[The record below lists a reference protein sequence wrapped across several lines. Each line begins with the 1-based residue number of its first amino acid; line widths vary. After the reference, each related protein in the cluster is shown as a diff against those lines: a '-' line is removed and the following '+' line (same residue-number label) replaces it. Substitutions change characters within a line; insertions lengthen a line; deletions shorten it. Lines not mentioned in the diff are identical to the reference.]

1 MSTDKPLYTMKLRTK
16 LFITAAIMCL
26 FFSTQAVAQIKHSAN
41 FKTEEV
47 KSVTNAI
54 YCVLYSNEDGKVMNI
69 RNTETAPSL
78 SGVSSVLMNPASGS
92 YAVMTKKNVAI
103 YSYLERD
110 LRLFSL
116 KETRKLKE
124 KPLPVSMCFS
134 PDSRTFLVSNSLGEI
149 AVYETRD
156 YTVKKYIQTSAPATY
171 LAMSSNNFS
180 VASAAGKEVNVY
192 NFETHE
198 VRTTLTFDYDVTGV
212 AFSSDAAQ
220 IAVTTTNGVSVFD
233 TRKWEV
239 TSTFNFEGSL
249 CSPSF
254 HPEGKYLSVVK
265 DHSSIQV
272 INLKNYAVE
281 QVLDENSGY
290 VGYSQFFRYGSEY
303 NIISSRKNQIVFWD
317 ANGLS
322 PFYAKELNSAIDDK
336 MNEWVK
342 MMDGESLED
351 YAIRVNDDTRL
362 KQQEL
367 FAQEIATEM
376 AGDRIAIESPFM
388 GDYDETSNTLNIEFN
403 TLPSIALEVPA
414 EEKESFA
421 NSENLS
427 FSNAVYTLNDNDE
440 FVLAYVEVLNETT
453 NKVYIFD
460 NIGRTKLNTIENDE
474 NFIPLEIMQMISMEE
489 VVLEEIKKTVVEE
502 HTQDNLITDNTKIN
516 VKTDVVKDVDSNNK
530 DIYNYKIGYEYE
542 VIASV
547 NDDFPSGSFDINK
560 AQAAQTLVKI
570 IKSSFEGEFAKYLQ
584 PGRRVKIIITGS
596 ADASPIRNKIP
607 YNAMYGEYKNEPYYN
622 NGDLDN
628 ITLTKES
635 GIVTNQQLAFA
646 RGLGLKSA
654 MESQISTLSLTRNE
668 FEYHVKVSE
677 KKGGQFRRISVEV
690 IVYDAF

>member
-1 MSTDKPLYTMKLRTK
+1 MKLANK
-16 LFITAAIMCL
+16 FIIAVSVLCALICTD
-26 FFSTQAVAQIKHSAN
+26 STAQIKHSASFN
-41 FKTEEV
+41 TNEV
-47 KSVTNAI
+47 QSATNALF
-54 YCVLYSNEDGKVMNI
+54 CVLYSNDGKVLNI
-69 RNTETAPSL
+69 RNTDAAPSL
-78 SGVSSVLMNPASGS
+78 SGVLALVMNPASGS
-92 YAVMTKKNVAI
+92 YAVMTKKNVSI
-103 YSYLERD
+103 YSYVERD
-110 LRLFSL
+110 VRLYFL

-124 KPLPVSMCFS
+124 KPLPVSICYS
-134 PDSRTFLVSNSLGEI
+134 PDSRNFLVANSLGEI
-149 AVYETRD
+149 VVYDTRD
-156 YTVKKYIQTSAPATY
+156 YTPKKYLQIAGPATHMT
-171 LAMSSNNFS
+171 MSSNNFS
-180 VASAAGKEVNVY
+180 VATVIGNEVVVY
-192 NFETHE
+192 NFETNE
-198 VRTTLTFDYDVTGV
+198 VRTTLQFADEVTGL
-212 AFSSDAAQ
+212 AFSADASQ
-220 IAVTTTNGVSVFD
+220 LAVTTAGEVIVYE
-233 TRKWEV
+233 TRRWEV
-239 TSTFNFEGSL
+239 ASRYNLEGSL
-249 CSPSF
+249 SSPSF

-265 DHSSIQV
+265 DHKNIQI

-281 QVLDENSGY
+281 QVLDENANY
-290 VGYSQFFRYGSEY
+290 VGYSQFFRYSNEY
-303 NIISSRKNQIVFWD
+303 NIISSRKNQIIFWD

-342 MMDGESLED
+342 MMEGESLED
-351 YAIRVNDDTRL
+351 YAIRVNDETRL

-388 GDYDETSNTLNIEFN
+388 GDYDETNNTLNIEFN
-403 TLPSIALEVPA
+403 TLPAIALEVPA

-421 NSENLS
+421 NTENLS
-427 FSNAVYTLNDNDE
+427 FSNAVYTLNENDE

-460 NIGRTKLNTIENDE
+460 NIGRTKLTTIEQDD

-547 NDDFPSGSFDINK
+547 NDDFPSGSFDIKK

-570 IKSSFEGEFAKYLQ
+570 IKNSFEGEFSKYLQ
-584 PGRRVKIIITGS
+584 PGKKVKIIITGS

-607 YNAMYGEYKNEPYYN
+607 YNAMYGEFRNEPYYN

-635 GIVTNQQLAFA
+635 GITSNQQLAFA

-654 MESQISTLSLTRNE
+654 MESEISTLKETKNE
-668 FEYHVKVSE
+668 FEYHVKVSQQ
-677 KKGGQFRRISVEV
+677 KGGQFRRISVEV

>member
-1 MSTDKPLYTMKLRTK
+1 MKLANK
-16 LFITAAIMCL
+16 FIIAVSVLCALICTD
-26 FFSTQAVAQIKHSAN
+26 STAQIKHSASFN
-41 FKTEEV
+41 TNEV
-47 KSVTNAI
+47 QSATNALF
-54 YCVLYSNEDGKVMNI
+54 CVLYSNDGKVLNI
-69 RNTETAPSL
+69 RNTDAAPSL
-78 SGVSSVLMNPASGS
+78 SGVLALVMNPASGS
-92 YAVMTKKNVAI
+92 YAVMTKKNVSI
-103 YSYLERD
+103 YSYVERD
-110 LRLFSL
+110 VRLYFL

-124 KPLPVSMCFS
+124 KPLPVSICYS
-134 PDSRTFLVSNSLGEI
+134 PDSRNFLVANSLGEI
-149 AVYETRD
+149 VVYDTRD
-156 YTVKKYIQTSAPATY
+156 YTPKKYLQIAGPATHMT
-171 LAMSSNNFS
+171 MSSNNFS
-180 VASAAGKEVNVY
+180 VATVIGNEVVVY
-192 NFETHE
+192 NFETNE
-198 VRTTLTFDYDVTGV
+198 VRTTLQFADEVTGL
-212 AFSSDAAQ
+212 AFSADASQ
-220 IAVTTTNGVSVFD
+220 LAVTTAGEVIVYE
-233 TRKWEV
+233 TRRWEV
-239 TSTFNFEGSL
+239 ASRYNLEGSL
-249 CSPSF
+249 SSPSF

-265 DHSSIQV
+265 DHKNIQI

-281 QVLDENSGY
+281 QVLDENANY
-290 VGYSQFFRYGSEY
+290 VGYSQFFRYSNEY
-303 NIISSRKNQIVFWD
+303 NIISSRKNQIIFWD

-342 MMDGESLED
+342 MMEGESLED
-351 YAIRVNDDTRL
+351 YAIRVNDETRL

-388 GDYDETSNTLNIEFN
+388 GDYDETNNTLNIEFN
-403 TLPSIALEVPA
+403 TLPAIALEVPA

-421 NSENLS
+421 NTENLS
-427 FSNAVYTLNDNDE
+427 FSNAVYTLNENDE

-460 NIGRTKLNTIENDE
+460 NIGRTKLTTIEQDD

-489 VVLEEIKKTVVEE
+489 VVLEEIKKTAVEE

-547 NDDFPSGSFDINK
+547 NDDFPSGSFDIKK

-570 IKSSFEGEFAKYLQ
+570 IKNSFEGEFSKYLQ
-584 PGRRVKIIITGS
+584 PGKKVKIIITGS

-607 YNAMYGEYKNEPYYN
+607 YNAMYGEFRNEPYYN

-635 GIVTNQQLAFA
+635 GITSNQQLAFA

-654 MESQISTLSLTRNE
+654 MESEISTLKETKNE
-668 FEYHVKVSE
+668 FEYHVKVSQQ
-677 KKGGQFRRISVEV
+677 KGGQFRRISVEV